1 MYILYGRPLRA
12 FPDFSIYLQST
23 YSVYRKDL
31 LMGKLIFAMFNPEN
45 ICVEVNLAKQLPVS
59 FDHQKCDT
67 SIHLNNISNIY
78 YLTRFTKKTTG
89 LYVKL
94 IPQYDGLQK
103 YVKKIKM
110 ESSLSSK
117 LHFISPVTLN
127 WLRHF

>member
-1 MYILYGRPLRA
+1 MLSLRKKNRNRGFMQQRCVYILYGRPLRA

-78 YLTRFTKKTTG
+78 YLTRFTKKQ
-89 LYVKL
+89 L
-94 IPQYDGLQK
+94 DC
-103 YVKKIKM
+103 M
-110 ESSLSSK
+110 
-117 LHFISPVTLN
+117 LN
-127 WLRHF
+127 